1 MWNLTNS
8 DPIWT
13 ANPYQSA
20 SLVNGYPFT
29 YQPEVWGFGAELM
42 PSNMS
47 VGHHLNGDCQ
57 KIGKKRRRS
66 NNPSQRKAANIRE
79 RRRMLSLNESFD
91 RLRTQVIILNGQ
103 FYIY

>member
-13 ANPYQSA
+13 SSPYQPA

-29 YQPEVWGFGAELM
+29 YQPEVWGLGAELM
-42 PSNMS
+42 PSNIS